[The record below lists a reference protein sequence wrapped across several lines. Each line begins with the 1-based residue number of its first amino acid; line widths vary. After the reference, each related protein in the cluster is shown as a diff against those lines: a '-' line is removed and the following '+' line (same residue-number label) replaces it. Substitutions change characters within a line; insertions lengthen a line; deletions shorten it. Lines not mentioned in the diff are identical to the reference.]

1 MASDAVMEV
10 RAGDQRVLLLP
21 PTTRDAEAVCQVLA
35 NHGIVCAVYPTME
48 SLCDELRRHGGVAMV
63 SEEAITGDASFLIE
77 VVATQPVWSDLPII
91 VLSRSGKERPSLER
105 ALAQLGNVSVLERP
119 VRVTTLVSVVRSAL
133 RARERQYQ
141 VRDHLAGRESAETA
155 LRESREQLEIV
166 VHGANVGVWFCPLP
180 FDVLNWD
187 ATVKAH
193 FHLPAD
199 APITIDTF
207 YERLHPEDRERT
219 RAAIAESISR
229 REPYDID
236 YRTVSPDGRNTHW
249 IRASGRAVA
258 DAAGEV
264 VRFDGITIDV
274 TERVRV
280 QEELRAGE
288 ERLRLAVE
296 TGRLGVWEMDL
307 STRHM
312 TSSPI
317 CKANFGRSPDDLF
330 SYEDLW
336 ASVHP
341 DDVRRVRDAV
351 QGSIEQNAEYDTE
364 YRNIWPDGSTHWV
377 LARGRASYD
386 ALGTPQRMIGV
397 TLDITDRKHDED
409 RRSALL
415 EAERSAR
422 SSAERAGRMKD
433 EFLATLSHE
442 LRTPLNAILG
452 WSQILKMTGTDSAE
466 AAEGVDVIERNA
478 RAQAQIIED
487 LLDMS
492 RIISGK
498 IELDVQ
504 HVDLAAVVRS
514 SVHTMQPAADAK
526 EIHIETKLD
535 ARATSILADTNR
547 LQQVFWNLLS
557 NAVKFTSR
565 GGLVRVA
572 LQRVDSHIEIRVI
585 DSGEGIDPAFLP
597 HVFDRFRQA
606 DATTTRRHGGLGL
619 GLAIVKQLV
628 ELHGG
633 SIRAESAGLGKGS
646 TFVVSL
652 PLSAVQTAPSPTPE
666 RRRSGDAAKLTVPKS
681 ESRFV
686 GLKILVVD
694 DEADARA
701 LLRRLLEGCGAIVFV
716 ASTVDDALELIAQE
730 QPDVIISDIGMPGED
745 GYSLIRRVRALPADR
760 GGGIPAVALTAYAR
774 SEDRISAIVAGF
786 THHLAKPVEP
796 AELIAVVSS
805 IGGRVAAS

>member
-1 MASDAVMEV
+1 MASDAAPASQPEEF
-10 RAGDQRVLLLP
+10 RVLLLP
-21 PTTRDAEAVCQVLA
+21 PTSRDAAAIGKVLA
-35 NHGIVCAVYPTME
+35 GDDIACVVCPTMAL
-48 SLCDELRRHGGVAMV
+48 LCEELNQLAGVV
-63 SEEAITGDASFLIE
+63 ILSEESITAGAECLAQFI
-77 VVATQPVWSDLPII
+77 AAQPVWSDLPII
-91 VLSRSGKERPSLER
+91 VLSRSGTEKP
-105 ALAQLGNVSVLERP
+105 ALAASLPGLGNVSVLERP
-119 VRVTTLVSVVRSAL
+119 VRITTLVSVVRSAL

-141 VRDHLAGRESAETA
+141 VRDHLAGRELAEAA

-166 VHGANVGVWFCPLP
+166 VHGANVGVWYCPLP
-180 FDVLNWD
+180 FDVLIWD

-193 FHLPAD
+193 FHLPPD
-199 APITIDTF
+199 AQVTIDTF

-219 RAAIAESISR
+219 RQAIEKSIAER
-229 REPYDID
+229 QPYDVD
-236 YRTVSPDGRNTHW
+236 YRTVSLDGRSIKW
-249 IRASGRAVA
+249 IRASGRAVTS
-258 DAAGEV
+258 AAGEV
-264 VRFDGITIDV
+264 IRFDGVTIDV

-280 QEELRAGE
+280 QEELRVGE

-296 TGRLGVWEMDL
+296 TGRLGVWEVDL
-307 STRHM
+307 STRQM
-312 TSSPI
+312 ACSAT
-317 CKANFGRSPDDLF
+317 CKAIFGRPPDDPF
-330 SYEDLW
+330 SYDDLW

-341 DDVRRVRDAV
+341 DDVERVQVAV
-351 QGSIEQNAEYDTE
+351 NRSIEQNAEFDTE
-364 YRNIWPDGSTHWV
+364 YRNIWPDGTTHWV
-377 LARGRASYD
+377 LARGRPSYD
-386 ALGTPQRMIGV
+386 GQGTPRQMVGV
-397 TLDITDRKHDED
+397 TLDITDRKCDED

-452 WSQILKMTGTDSAE
+452 WSQILKMTGLGADE

-504 HVDLAAVVRS
+504 HVDLATVVRS

-526 EIHIETKLD
+526 EIRIETKLD
-535 ARATSILADTNR
+535 VRATSILADTNR

-557 NAVKFTSR
+557 NAVKFTPR

-572 LQRVDSHIEIRVI
+572 LQRVHSHIEISVI

-633 SIRAESAGLGKGS
+633 AIRAESAGAGMGS

-652 PLSAVQTAPSPTPE
+652 PLSAVQSAPNPTPE
-666 RRRSGDAAKLTVPKS
+666 RRRSGDVTKLTIPNS
-681 ESRFV
+681 GNQFA
-686 GLKILVVD
+686 GMKIVVVD
-694 DEADARA
+694 DEPDARA
-701 LLRRLLEGCGAIVFV
+701 LLRRLLEGCQANVFV
-716 ASTVDDALELIAQE
+716 AGTVDDALTFIAQE
-730 QPDVIISDIGMPGED
+730 HPDVLISDIGMPGED
-745 GYSLIRRVRALPADR
+745 GYSLIRRLRALPADQ
-760 GGGIPAVALTAYAR
+760 GGQTPAVALTAYAR

-805 IGGRVAAS
+805 IGGRVAAF